1 MQIKL
6 FMYILFL
13 IFKKLTP
20 QTFNNL
26 LIPIII
32 SVTNFNLLREKPF
45 AHFLTVKQTIT
56 GLFTFNL

>member
-1 MQIKL
+1 
-6 FMYILFL
+6 MYILFL